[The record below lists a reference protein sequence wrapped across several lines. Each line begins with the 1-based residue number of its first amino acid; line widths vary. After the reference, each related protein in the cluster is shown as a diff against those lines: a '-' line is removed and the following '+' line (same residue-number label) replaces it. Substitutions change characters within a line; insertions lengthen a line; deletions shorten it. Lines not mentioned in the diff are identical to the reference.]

1 MTEAGLGSVM
11 TSKIYLRGIPYV
23 QSLWVASDVS
33 PFSYQRL
40 AQVGVLNVRS
50 FVDNGISDAG
60 ANDRCMPCDA
70 DVGAY
75 DGVLDY
81 GGSLYVHGSYEHRV
95 LCLGF
100 LGATVIVR
108 TTNLAPLF
116 TINCRASAR

>member
-75 DGVLDY
+75 DGVLLSMY
-81 GGSLYVHGSYEHRV
+81 T
-95 LCLGF
+95 
-100 LGATVIVR
+100 GAMSTEFSVSVSW
-108 TTNLAPLF
+108 APP
-116 TINCRASAR
+116 